1 MVQNVEIE
9 DNVILDLVLL
19 PFCPPFISRPLDAV
33 GVLAGSVGEEIFDNF
48 VELEGSGNTIRNSGT
63 PGTSALTLLGGGFD
77 CGKGFGNVVHASWHD
92 NTVENYDSVAQVFG
106 SFFAN
111 GGSAFLS
118 LDENVGKSLTASG
131 VLVIGGVGDPP
142 GAPPAECN
150 LAPGDF
156 FGTGADGTA
165 DVESEDNVFRAAAGL
180 LPFVSPVTLLGGSG
194 LGNFAALSIDD
205 DAFRDFPAGPF
216 VLDTFFV
223 FQPNTVVYEQED
235 IDFINT
241 PNTVTVIQQDPNS
254 TVTVNVEP
262 DDDDN

>member
-1 MVQNVEIE
+1 MG
-9 DNVILDLVLL
+9 
-19 PFCPPFISRPLDAV
+19 A
-33 GVLAGSVGEEIFDNF
+33 EIFDNF

-118 LDENVGKSLTASG
+118 LEDNVGKSLTASG
-131 VLVIGGVGDPP
+131 VFVTGGVGNPP
-142 GAPPAECN
+142 GAPSAQCN

-156 FGTGADGTA
+156 FGTGAAGTA
-165 DVESEDNVFRAAAGL
+165 SVEAEDNVFRAAAVL
-180 LPFVSPVTLLGGSG
+180 PPFVSPISLIGGSG
-194 LGNFAALSIDD
+194 FGNVAALSISGG
-205 DAFRDFPAGPF
+205 AFQDFPAGPL

-223 FQPNTVVYEQED
+223 FQPNTVVYEQGD
-235 IDFINT
+235 VDFINT
-241 PNTVTVIQQDPNS
+241 PDTVTVIQQDPNS

-262 DDDDN
+262 DDND